1 MLASNQTVAAGVAY
15 AAEAVAESQ
24 IVYGDANG
32 DGKVS
37 MSDAVAILQYIANKD
52 KYPLSA
58 QLRLNADCVDHGD
71 GITGMDAMAIK
82 LIDAKMLSL
91 EELPVTS
98 QRIQECLNPLS
109 DEEKALLFDEVYTFG
124 IYNTETKTIDIEWLV
139 NQTVNEVE
147 ILESADDKEY
157 VSVAKVKDEAKY
169 SYEVKEEFETK
180 YFKVAYT
187 DKYGKLHES
196 FPFFITLKDGKYVT
210 DFFDSDEDGVVDMF
224 ESAYG
229 CKIDDSDS
237 DDDGLSDYEEINI
250 TLTDPTVRDSFKKG
264 VSDADADCDEDGIGN
279 LSEMKSGTDP
289 LRKDTDSDGLN
300 DLEETIDLK
309 TDPLKTDTD
318 EDGLSDYAEH
328 RMGLDPLKSE
338 TNGAPDAEAVI
349 QQKIGADSY
358 VLEAVNADADNKAY
372 KLSVDI
378 KTAGFAEDIVSAS
391 KSRYTAVIDEEAV
404 IGDIVD
410 IAVADGTEPEST
422 SISFTVDDEYKD
434 NTVGTYKGLEGIKR
448 LTVFQYNEDIHML
461 IPMDTEYSEPDG
473 VVSAEID
480 GTGTYCI
487 LDSEQWF
494 DSLGI
499 KPEEEAQEA
508 PANETLAMSSVADA
522 VIGDAVTLK
531 RNEPFTVYFLLQSS
545 GKNGEENFN
554 YQKKMIHDVAN
565 YLFRFYDG
573 AQFFVIPYAD
583 ETNKC
588 PGGVFG
594 MCDDLVKLDKV
605 LDGFEYYTE
614 LEYADRCVAYDLAS
628 SLLPA
633 SSSAN
638 NSSYKRIVI
647 NLMNDTTIYSNFQ
660 GEYSRLCDKIAYK
673 SALFGQV
680 YCGKHPNLSCD
691 MCSYRDPSDKSGL
704 KTFTVKGLD
713 AEFDTEKNYDDV
725 LGFISRCVITYNNY
739 EAPADV
745 SNIYA
750 KLMGELSPDSDMD
763 SDGDGIRDW
772 DELDQNCVIVNPDG
786 TFSFLVLDELLKKA
800 NIRIGK
806 NGKNIPSQWEDT
818 SYGSK
823 LEEHNKTKTVAV
835 WKSDPSKKDSDF
847 DDIPDVDD
855 NAPFDSID
863 DHFMVVEDYSK
874 VTYRELLSREYEEK
888 LIEIFEAAPTL
899 GISARALN
907 PITWKD
913 YAAAT
918 LFGVGG
924 LLPWSSPITYKSYDS
939 IVDFVNAYGSMPNAS
954 LAMLHYI
961 DGKGI
966 DLFFPDYPF
975 ALALT
980 YAGRNRYYYN
990 MNAFFKMVEK
1000 NAMIDHTY
1008 NFSTV
1013 KDINK
1018 PGDFDSKGL
1027 ANSTAWQSNYHDS
1040 AAYNINA
1047 TMDWWYT
1054 FGGAQNAMSSSV
1066 YCHRNDNGE
1075 TVYTAK
1081 IKYYI
1086 LDVYDWSKTDE
1097 EGLYKLHLAGVAKSY
1112 LDYGVY
1118 ETEIEWVKGSR
1129 FPKESLNPSLCDQV
1143 EFEGIT
1149 DPNFEKNKAAAEL
1162 FYLMV

>member
-1 MLASNQTVAAGVAY
+1 MKAKRIIVGLTALVMLASNQTAAAGVAY

-37 MSDAVAILQYIANKD
+37 MSDDVAILQYIANKD

-71 GITGMDAMAIK
+71 GITGMDAMAIQ

-124 IYNTETKTIDIEWLV
+124 IYNTETKTIDIEWFV

-187 DKYGKLHES
+187 DKDGKLHES

-229 CKIDDSDS
+229 CKIDNSDS
-237 DDDGLSDYEEINI
+237 DDDGLSDYEEIYI
-250 TLTDPTVRDSFKKG
+250 TQTDPTIWDSFKKN
-264 VSDADADCDEDGIGN
+264 VSDADADCDEDGISN
-279 LSEMKSGTDP
+279 ISEIKYGTKP
-289 LRKDTDSDGLN
+289 LKGDSDD
-300 DLEETIDLK
+300 DLLSDLAELIELK
-309 TDPLKTDTD
+309 TDPFIRDTD

-328 RMGLDPLKSE
+328 KMGLDPLKPE
-338 TNGAPDAEAVI
+338 TNGIPDTQEVV
-349 QQKIGADSY
+349 QQKIDADSY

-410 IAVADGTEPEST
+410 IAVADGTEPESM

-461 IPMDTEYSEPDG
+461 IPMDTEYSESEG
-473 VVSAEID
+473 VVSADIE

-487 LDSEQWF
+487 LDAECWF

-499 KPEEEAQEA
+499 KPEEDATEGAESA
-508 PANETLAMSSVADA
+508 DTESMAMSSVADA

-565 YLFRFYDG
+565 YLFRFYEG
-573 AQFFVIPYAD
+573 VQIYVIPYAD
-583 ETNKC
+583 DPDVC
-588 PGGVFG
+588 PGGTFA
-594 MCDDLVKLDKV
+594 MCKDLVKLDEA
-605 LDGFEYYTE
+605 LDGFEYNTE
-614 LEYADRCVAYDLAS
+614 LEYADRCAAYDLAS

-633 SSSAN
+633 PSLSN
-638 NSSYKRIVI
+638 NSIYKRIVI
-647 NLMNDTTIYSNFQ
+647 NLMNDTTVYSNFQ
-660 GEYSRLCDKIAYK
+660 GEYSRLCNKIKNK

-680 YCGKHPNLSCD
+680 YCGKNPNLSCD
-691 MCSYRDPSDKSGL
+691 TCSYRDPSDKSGL

-713 AEFDTEKNYDDV
+713 VEFDPEKNYDDV

-745 SNIYA
+745 SNIRA

-786 TFSFLVLDELLKKA
+786 TFSFLVLEELLKSA
-800 NIRIGK
+800 NISIGK
-806 NGKNIPSQWEDT
+806 KGKNIPSQWEDT

-823 LEEHNKTKTVAV
+823 LADYINNSLAAMWVSDPNSADSDGDKIPDLYDKSPFTPIDPSFMNVNNIDDVTIDDLISDGVQNDIQEAKDNYNSIKAGKEARINGAKTKAINYLMGMGGYTNLCR
-835 WKSDPSKKDSDF
+835 F
-847 DDIPDVDD
+847 I
-855 NAPFDSID
+855 
-863 DHFMVVEDYSK
+863 
-874 VTYRELLSREYEEK
+874 
-888 LIEIFEAAPTL
+888 L
-899 GISARALN
+899 GRD
-907 PITWKD
+907 TDEFKW
-913 YAAAT
+913 
-918 LFGVGG
+918 
-924 LLPWSSPITYKSYDS
+924 
-939 IVDFVNAYGSMPNAS
+939 GSTPNAADA
-954 LAMLHYI
+954 LIHFLNNTGDDFII
-961 DGKGI
+961 DPRIPIGLVGMQRSKYYSQMNS
-966 DLFFPDYPF
+966 FFD
-975 ALALT
+975 
-980 YAGRNRYYYN
+980 
-990 MNAFFKMVEK
+990 MVE
-1000 NAMIDHTY
+1000 NTARQNGHTY
-1008 NFSTV
+1008 CFSTV
-1013 KDINK
+1013 TNPNTDIWA
-1018 PGDFDSKGL
+1018 FDYGEIIDP
-1027 ANSTAWQSNYHDS
+1027 NQYEE
-1040 AAYNINA
+1040 
-1047 TMDWWYT
+1047 DWYLT
-1054 FGGAQNAMSSSV
+1054 IGGGHNAMVSEV
-1066 YCHRNDNGE
+1066 YIDN
-1075 TVYTAK
+1075 TATGDIEYHAK
-1081 IKYYI
+1081 VRYY
-1086 LDVYDWSKTDE
+1086 LYDFYDWKRNNE
-1097 EGLYKLHLAGVAKSY
+1097 ELDNLHKYGMAKCFRTIGTYEFDVSWIRGSRYPNDDNRTYLINTSFDGIDDNKALPIAYGIAWGSY
-1112 LDYGVY
+1112 LV
-1118 ETEIEWVKGSR
+1118 
-1129 FPKESLNPSLCDQV
+1129 P
-1143 EFEGIT
+1143 
-1149 DPNFEKNKAAAEL
+1149 
-1162 FYLMV
+1162 